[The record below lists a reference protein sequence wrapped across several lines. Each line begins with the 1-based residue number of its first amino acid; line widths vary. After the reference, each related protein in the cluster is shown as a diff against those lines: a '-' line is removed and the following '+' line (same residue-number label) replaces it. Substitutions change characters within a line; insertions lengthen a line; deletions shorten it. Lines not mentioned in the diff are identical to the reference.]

1 MYSST
6 RHRLFVAR
14 PSKFRRSRTLGILP
28 VLAILAPGFLTAQTH
43 PAPQTPAPVPAH
55 AQKPTTLAPAALP
68 APDWPIN
75 AQPKPAAISW
85 NKPDLRIDAAN
96 SSLQQIL
103 TDVAAAT
110 GASVEG
116 LTKDERIFG
125 DFGPAPARDVLAQ
138 LLQGTGYNI
147 MLIGD
152 QGKGVPRQIVLTAR
166 NTNKTPQG
174 ITRPMP
180 EENDDDFAP
189 EPQYDPPPQQPPQQL
204 PQPMRPGFNPGM
216 NPQQQA
222 PQGQPQANPPN

>member
-1 MYSST
+1 MFCST

-14 PSKFRRSRTLGILP
+14 PSRFRRPCTLGILP
-28 VLAILAPGFLTAQTH
+28 VLAILAPVLAAQTH
-43 PAPQTPAPVPAH
+43 PAPQTPAPAH
-55 AQKPTTLAPAALP
+55 AQKQSTIAPAALP
-68 APDWPIN
+68 APNWPIN

-85 NKPDLRIDAAN
+85 NKQDLRIDAAN

-103 TDVAAAT
+103 TDIASAT

-125 DFGPAPARDVLAQ
+125 EFGPAPARDVLAK

-152 QGKGVPRQIVLTAR
+152 QGKGVPRQIVLSAR
-166 NTNKTPQG
+166 NANKTPQG
-174 ITRPMP
+174 ITRSMP
-180 EENDDDFAP
+180 EENDEDIAP
-189 EPQYDPPPQQPPQQL
+189 EPQYDPPPQQPPQPQAM